1 MEWQEESREEAWTR
15 REWVKLGM
23 AVGTIGAIGGLATD
37 QLLPPP
43 ITASG
48 QVHEKLVYVKFPKPQ

>member
-1 MEWQEESREEAWTR
+1 MEWQGESREEAWAR
-15 REWVKLGM
+15 REWVKL
-23 AVGTIGAIGGLATD
+23 GTIGAIGGLATD